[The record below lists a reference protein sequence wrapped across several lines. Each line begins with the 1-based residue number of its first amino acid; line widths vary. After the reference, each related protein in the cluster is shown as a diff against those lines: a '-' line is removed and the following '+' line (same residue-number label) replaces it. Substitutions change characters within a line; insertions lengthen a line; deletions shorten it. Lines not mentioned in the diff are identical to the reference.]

1 MGMAKIREIRMGDG
15 NKIPELG
22 LGTWQLT
29 GNRCKEAVK
38 GALELGYKHIDTA
51 EAYGNEKEIGDAI
64 AGFERKKLF
73 ITSKVWPYR
82 NRQEKIVKACEDSIS
97 RLGSDYIDLYL
108 LHWPSSVMNLEDVFK
123 AFKKLKDDGLVKS
136 VGVSNFMASNMRNAL
151 EIAMKNG
158 VKIANNQV
166 EFHPFLN
173 QRMLLESCN
182 KNNVAVTAYSPLA
195 RGKVFREVIIKG
207 VAAKYG
213 KTAGQVSI
221 RWLLQ
226 KGMAVIPKASSREHM
241 AENIDVYDFKIS
253 NNDMKRLDY
262 VGEIDVEI
270 NGILDY
276 AFRAVKRRLL

>member
-1 MGMAKIREIRMGDG
+1 
-15 NKIPELG
+15 
-22 LGTWQLT
+22 
-29 GNRCKEAVK
+29 
-38 GALELGYKHIDTA
+38 
-51 EAYGNEKEIGDAI
+51 
-64 AGFERKKLF
+64 
-73 ITSKVWPYR
+73 
-82 NRQEKIVKACEDSIS
+82 
-97 RLGSDYIDLYL
+97 
-108 LHWPSSVMNLEDVFK
+108 MNLEDVFK

-151 EIAMKNG
+151 EIAMKNR

-195 RGKVFREVIIKG
+195 RGKVFRDAIIKG

-221 RWLLQ
+221 KWLLQ